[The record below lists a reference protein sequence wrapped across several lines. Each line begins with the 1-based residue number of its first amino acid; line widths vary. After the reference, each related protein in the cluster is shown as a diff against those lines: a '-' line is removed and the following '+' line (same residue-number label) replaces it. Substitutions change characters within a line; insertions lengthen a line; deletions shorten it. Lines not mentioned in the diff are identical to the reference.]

1 MQEYSGSPPRL
12 ECTAGRTHANPLT
25 ASDEGDYAAF
35 AYSEIDDT
43 EETGE
48 GSSIDSD
55 HKDKSATEKHIPP
68 APDWDY
74 RLPSERVDAKLAVA
88 KAYPNGGPPPYPLS
102 RMRDKS
108 DRRAAL
114 VLEQRDGRG
123 MKAAMSKAQLV
134 RVEHIRNNCCNQ
146 CGCVYCP
153 ASSGRGPCIM
163 ISSDSEP
170 DITVA
175 NELQLKKQ
183 HSYHASRVA
192 AQASAFQY
200 YTNIDIDNRRRRH
213 RVGAFCCCKI
223 ADAG

>member
-1 MQEYSGSPPRL
+1 MARVINTESFRRRGKAGRSNSLDQDMQEYSGSPPRL
-12 ECTAGRTHANPLT
+12 ECIAGSRHANPLT

-55 HKDKSATEKHIPP
+55 DKDKSATEKHIPP
-68 APDWDY
+68 AP
-74 RLPSERVDAKLAVA
+74 A
-88 KAYPNGGPPPYPLS
+88 PYALS
-102 RMRDKS
+102 RMRDRS

-153 ASSGRGPCIM
+153 ASSGSGPCIM

-170 DITVA
+170 DITVE

-200 YTNIDIDNRRRRH
+200 YTNIDIDNKGRRH